1 LRDQLTKLQ
10 THEAELKHK
19 LAAAHATHPILACWT
34 S

>member
-1 LRDQLTKLQ
+1 VSKLQ
-10 THEAELKHK
+10 TREAELQHK